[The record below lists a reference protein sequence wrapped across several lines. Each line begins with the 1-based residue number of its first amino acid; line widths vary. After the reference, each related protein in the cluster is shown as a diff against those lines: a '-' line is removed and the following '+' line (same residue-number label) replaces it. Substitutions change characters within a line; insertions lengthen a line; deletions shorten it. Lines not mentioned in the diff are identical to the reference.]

1 MTIEEALARSAL
13 NLGRIADAL
22 EALVNSQGIVP
33 GTNVPGAAPWVTVEE
48 IEPEPEKKP
57 ASKKKATKKK
67 ASKKKASKKQT
78 VGKKEEEAEVTLTI
92 KDDVRPVLKRLRED
106 KSHAAVKSLLKTY
119 GASTLQ
125 QLEEKNFANVI
136 ADALE
141 QLGEEVQ
148 DELDLDDDL

>member
-33 GTNVPGAAPWVTVEE
+33 GTKVTVEE

-57 ASKKKATKKK
+57 

>member
-33 GTNVPGAAPWVTVEE
+33 GTKVTVEE

-57 ASKKKATKKK
+57 ASNKKATKKK

>member
-33 GTNVPGAAPWVTVEE
+33 GT
-48 IEPEPEKKP
+48 K
-57 ASKKKATKKK
+57 
-67 ASKKKASKKQT
+67 
-78 VGKKEEEAEVTLTI
+78 VTLTI